1 MSKLEPCAVQLRV
14 CRERYA
20 VVCFKIF
27 SDMIDVSDRSHVKW
41 SHVNTHTHTHENKDV
56 FWGGWICLVI
66 SGGDGV
72 MIGCLCANLSK
83 CIH

>member
-1 MSKLEPCAVQLRV
+1 MLSGLML
-14 CRERYA
+14 
-20 VVCFKIF
+20 
-27 SDMIDVSDRSHVKW
+27 
-41 SHVNTHTHTHENKDV
+41 THTHTHENKDV

>member
-41 SHVNTHTHTHENKDV
+41 SHVNTHTHTRKQGR
-56 FWGGWICLVI
+56 FL
-66 SGGDGV
+66 GGDGYV
-72 MIGCLCANLSK
+72 
-83 CIH
+83 